1 MKIRWVGANVI
12 SVGGEANMVKMLGE
26 NFSLLA
32 YPPELWRQKFV
43 ARRES
48 FLLIFHSLSFSS
60 LPKQQKIHIF
70 SPIFSIPPKFHPT
83 RHSVRLTLME
93 EYITL
98 VLFSFSFFS
107 FCNLS
112 FLKLCFQ

>member
-43 ARRES
+43 GPERKFS
-48 FLLIFHSLSFSS
+48 TDFSLPFIFLPSQTAENPHFFSYIFHPS
-60 LPKQQKIHIF
+60 
-70 SPIFSIPPKFHPT
+70 
-83 RHSVRLTLME
+83 
-93 EYITL
+93 
-98 VLFSFSFFS
+98 
-107 FCNLS
+107 
-112 FLKLCFQ
+112 